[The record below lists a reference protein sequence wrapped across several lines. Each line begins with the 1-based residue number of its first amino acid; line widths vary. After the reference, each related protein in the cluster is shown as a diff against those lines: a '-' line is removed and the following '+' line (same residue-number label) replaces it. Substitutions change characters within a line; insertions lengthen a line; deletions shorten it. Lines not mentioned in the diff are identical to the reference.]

1 MQLKRLLLT
10 TTSLCLLSLAP
21 MPAVAQDAAL
31 TAAYSAYVEASSGDD
46 ADARA
51 AAEAAFL
58 AECQRLGLSSLDA
71 CIAVATG
78 AAAAEPAPAEEPA
91 PPAEEPPAEVPAP
104 VEEPAAPVE
113 EPAPPIEEP
122 APAPEAPPVE
132 EPAPAPAEP
141 TAPAAEQAAEPE
153 VPAAEQPVAEPAPV
167 DESSPASDPQLIA
180 AYEAYIS
187 ASSGGDAQ
195 ATADA
200 QAAFLVECNRLGIQ
214 SLDECLA
221 LMGGT
226 PPAAPVG
233 DLPVTEAPVDEAGQP
248 LETVPDQETV
258 DAPVAP
264 VLDSA
269 KDSEAGTEIEAVQP
283 AEPVA
288 PPATDA
294 DAQASAP
301 PPAEEIE
308 AVVEGE
314 GERIEAPPTIEQPQ
328 EARRVRE
335 DDRRFVINIGVNINL
350 YTPYQDRDRIW
361 RDGDEVYYDRL
372 SGDRYRQTVIRPDGT
387 RIITVWDRDGEIIRR
402 VRVQPDGTRIVLVYY
417 PEDDRRRDWRDP
429 GDDLPP
435 FYLNIPV
442 NEYVLYS
449 EREDEGRIADFFIQP
464 PLERAARVYT
474 VDEVKQSARLRDT
487 IRRVEIGDLT
497 FDTGSAQIGRDQV
510 GSLSKVAAAMQQ
522 ILTRNP
528 GEVFLI
534 EGHTDAVG
542 SDESNLI
549 LSDDRA
555 ETVANVLTDFY
566 GIPPENLTTQGYG
579 ERYLKVQTE
588 NAERANRRATIRRI
602 TPLVAPSS
610 AS

>member
-1 MQLKRLLLT
+1 
-10 TTSLCLLSLAP
+10 
-21 MPAVAQDAAL
+21 
-31 TAAYSAYVEASSGDD
+31 
-46 ADARA
+46 
-51 AAEAAFL
+51 
-58 AECQRLGLSSLDA
+58 
-71 CIAVATG
+71 
-78 AAAAEPAPAEEPA
+78 
-91 PPAEEPPAEVPAP
+91 
-104 VEEPAAPVE
+104 
-113 EPAPPIEEP
+113 
-122 APAPEAPPVE
+122 
-132 EPAPAPAEP
+132 
-141 TAPAAEQAAEPE
+141 
-153 VPAAEQPVAEPAPV
+153 
-167 DESSPASDPQLIA
+167 
-180 AYEAYIS
+180 
-187 ASSGGDAQ
+187 
-195 ATADA
+195 
-200 QAAFLVECNRLGIQ
+200 
-214 SLDECLA
+214 
-221 LMGGT
+221 
-226 PPAAPVG
+226 
-233 DLPVTEAPVDEAGQP
+233 
-248 LETVPDQETV
+248 
-258 DAPVAP
+258 

-269 KDSEAGTEIEAVQP
+269 KDGEETGDAPV

-288 PPATDA
+288 PPASDA
-294 DAQASAP
+294 EAQTSAP
-301 PPAEEIE
+301 PPAEEVE
-308 AVVEGE
+308 ATIEGE
-314 GERIEAPPTIEQPQ
+314 GERIEALPAAEPPA

-335 DDRRFVINIGVNINL
+335 NDNRFVINIGININI
-350 YTPYQDRDRIW
+350 YTPYKDRDRMW
-361 RDGDEVYYDRL
+361 RDNDEVYYDRL

-402 VRVQPDGTRIVLVYY
+402 VKVQPDGTRIILVYY

-464 PLERAARVYT
+464 PLEVAARVYS
-474 VDEVKQSARLRDT
+474 VEEVKRSARLRDT

-497 FDTGSAQIGRDQV
+497 FDTGSAQIARDQV

-522 ILTRNP
+522 ILDRNP

-555 ETVANVLTDFY
+555 ETVANVLTEFY

-602 TPLVAPSS
+602 TTLVSPS